1 MRNEIYL
8 TLNVHPS
15 LFPYKNYEFD
25 RLRVASEEKGFTAR
39 ILPCYEVQEVSDEEL
54 PFGVINMSG
63 PVTDTHLRLLR
74 DLELRGV
81 RIINPIYDSIIA
93 DNKMLSYIELKNL
106 GFPIP
111 KTRDFNVWHLTGRP
125 TIIQEIE
132 DTIGFPCVIKIPDA
146 GLGWGIHRVMNPGEL
161 RDLMGLLGM
170 CTWRRLDGQLSS
182 SLIIQEYMQ
191 YSEGRAVRV
200 VVVDGKC
207 VGALYKTNELSW
219 KTNSTAVGWTREPYE
234 IDPVLEKMSID
245 ICKHFNLG
253 FAGIDFHF
261 TETGFAVGEINS
273 SPNMEYFERI
283 FPDINL
289 SHLLIDY
296 LINNTRVP
304 Q

>member
-1 MRNEIYL
+1 MKNEIYL
-8 TLNVHPS
+8 TLNVTPG
-15 LFPYKNYEFD
+15 LFPYKNYEIE
-25 RLRVASEEKGFTAR
+25 RLRIAAEEKGIITR
-39 ILPCYEVQEVSDEEL
+39 VVPTLEMQDVSDDDL
-54 PFGVINMSG
+54 PFGAINMSG
-63 PVTDTHLRLLR
+63 PATETHLRFLR
-74 DLELRGV
+74 DLEMRGV
-81 RIINPIYDSIIA
+81 RHINPIYDSMIA

-111 KTRDFNVWHLTGRP
+111 KTKDFNVWYLTSRP
-125 TIIQEIE
+125 TIIQEIA

-170 CTWRRLDGQLSS
+170 CTWRRIDGQLSS

-207 VGALYKTNELSW
+207 IGALYKTNALSW
-219 KTNSTAVGWTREPYE
+219 KTNSTSEGWTRQSYE
-234 IDPVLEKMSID
+234 IDPALEKMSID

-261 TETGFAVGEINS
+261 TETGFAIGEINS

-283 FPDINL
+283 FPDVNI
-289 SHLLIDY
+289 SQLLIDY
-296 LINNTRVP
+296 LINNTRVR
-304 Q
+304 